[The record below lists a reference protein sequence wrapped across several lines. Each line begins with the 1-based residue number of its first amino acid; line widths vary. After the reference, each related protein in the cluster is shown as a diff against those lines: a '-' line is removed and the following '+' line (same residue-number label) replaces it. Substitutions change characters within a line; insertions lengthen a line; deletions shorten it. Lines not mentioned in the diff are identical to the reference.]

1 MATCFNRRHHRQPQQ
16 RCDSQNKAGKK
27 NRPTRWCTRICPMKN
42 VPARRKPRDL
52 IVHSFYPY
60 QLSNADNFGDCK
72 NCNDVLVQASQRDL
86 RPLQL
91 VRQKLSLS
99 LLYDCT
105 TVFEVNL
112 KPSHV
117 RTTHMLH
124 VTLSSSRKAVAFC
137 QHAQRNDFRRRD
149 ARPQSRWFA
158 PRNPKLPPSSNSIPP
173 C

>member
-1 MATCFNRRHHRQPQQ
+1 MWQLVSIGDITDNLSNGATRRTKP
-16 RCDSQNKAGKK
+16 AK
-27 NRPTRWCTRICPMKN
+27 NRSHKMVYAYMSDEKRTCAP
-42 VPARRKPRDL
+42 KPRDL

-72 NCNDVLVQASQRDL
+72 NCMM
-86 RPLQL
+86 
-91 VRQKLSLS
+91 SLS
-99 LLYDCT
+99 KLRNAIYALCSWSDKSCLYHFCT

-137 QHAQRNDFRRRD
+137 QHAQRNAFRRRD

-158 PRNPKLPPSSNSIPP
+158 PRNPKLPPSPNSIPP